1 MPFVIGLM
9 MKFVQNFIST
19 FQPIWVDM
27 LFYVFTDHLSHVFYF
42 QMWRIERYIMILIT
56 SEVASRPV
64 M

>member
-9 MKFVQNFIST
+9 MKLIQNFIST

-27 LFYVFTDHLSHVFYF
+27 FFHVITDHFSHVFYF
-42 QMWRIERYIMILIT
+42 QMWRIERYLMILIP
-56 SEVASRPV
+56 SEVALLPV